1 MPKSTPKVS
10 ERFPEEYGDFALQ
23 SSDEVVCYFPR
34 HFLSHASPVFRDMFN
49 VNNYSDQQKP
59 APQSVQLTESSI
71 TVELFLTHLD
81 PNALTPHI
89 DPETIAGLMVMAH
102 KYQTNIILR

>member
-1 MPKSTPKVS
+1 MPKSTLKVS
-10 ERFPEEYGDFALQ
+10 ERFTEEYGDFALQ
-23 SSDEVVCYFPR
+23 SSDKVVCYFPR
-34 HFLSHASPVFRDMFN
+34 HILSHVSPVFRDMFN
-49 VNNYSDQQKP
+49 QGIP
-59 APQSVQLTESSI
+59 ASQFVQLTEPSI
-71 TVELFLTHLD
+71 MVELFLAHLD